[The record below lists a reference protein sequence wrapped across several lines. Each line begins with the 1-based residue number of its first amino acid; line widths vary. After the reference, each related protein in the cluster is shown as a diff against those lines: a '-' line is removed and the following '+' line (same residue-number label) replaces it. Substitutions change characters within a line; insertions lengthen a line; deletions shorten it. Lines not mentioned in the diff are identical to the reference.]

1 MMKTYESYKDSGMIF
16 KRMIPM
22 HWSEYRLCV
31 ICKEKCVQNNIQEE
45 LLSVYLNKGVVSY
58 KDTSQKQVHKPSE
71 DMSKYQLVEY
81 GDIVL
86 NNQQAWR
93 GSVGVSKY
101 RGIVSPAYIV
111 MRTVFDVNP
120 IFMNFLIRDNNVV
133 SQFVLAS
140 KGVGSIQRTLYAPYL
155 KNVIIALPPRIEQ
168 DKIVRFLDWKLS
180 KINKL
185 INAKKKQIELLKEQK
200 QAIINKAVTKGLDE
214 NVPMKDSGVE
224 WLGEIPE
231 HWEILFLFQVAKEQK
246 NSNKEIHNQNLLS
259 LSYGNIINKNIN
271 TTSGLLPSS
280 FDTYQIINDGNIILR
295 LTDLQNDHKSLRVGL
310 VTQIGIITSA
320 YTCLSPQENIL
331 PKYLY
336 LQLHSFDICKVFYGM
351 GGGVRQS
358 IGYKDISK
366 LLILVPNIEEQK
378 DIIDFVYHQ
387 TNKIDSFVMKIN
399 DEINLLHEYR
409 TRLIS
414 DVVTGKVDVR
424 DVVVPDFEA
433 VEEVSED
440 TEEIDEAFETEEE

>member
-1 MMKTYESYKDSGMIF
+1 MMKPYESYKGTN
-16 KRMIPM
+16 IPWVKEIPC
-22 HWSEYRLCV
+22 HWSIERSKNLYRKENIPAYSNDDV
-31 ICKEKCVQNNIQEE
+31 ITCFRDGQVTLRKKRRTTGFTESIQEIGYQHIE
-45 LLSVYLNKGVVSY
+45 KG
-58 KDTSQKQVHKPSE
+58 D
-71 DMSKYQLVEY
+71 LVIHVMDAFA
-81 GDIVL
+81 G
-86 NNQQAWR
+86 A
-93 GSVGVSKY
+93 VGVSDSNGKGTPVYSVCKAKKDISNFYYAHIIREMAKTGFIQSLY
-101 RGIVSPAYIV
+101 RGIRERSSDF
-111 MRTVFDVNP
+111 RFDV
-120 IFMNFLIRDNNVV
+120 FAT
-133 SQFVLAS
+133 Q
-140 KGVGSIQRTLYAPYL
+140 YL
-155 KNVIIALPPRIEQ
+155 PLPPRTEQ
-168 DKIVRFLDWKLS
+168 DQIVRFLDWKLS
-180 KINKL
+180 KVNKL
-185 INAKKKQIELLKEQK
+185 INAKKRQIELLKEQK

-224 WLGEIPE
+224 WLGEIPQE
-231 HWEILFLFQVAKEQK
+231 WEILFLFQVAKEQK

-310 VTQIGIITSA
+310 VTQTGIITSA

-366 LLILVPNIEEQK
+366 LLILVPDIEEQK

-387 TNKIDSFVMKIN
+387 TNKIDNFVMKIN

-440 TEEIDEAFETEEE
+440 TEEIDEDFETEEE